1 MWLCHRS
8 LLWLVMWVVIYAV
21 SLPATAWAVTYELDE
36 GQAAPVS
43 GILQDQSAAVKAVE
57 AIRDVE
63 SLVKEVAILKQQV
76 IAKGAEIENLE
87 AQVGQLRQEVA
98 DRATANA
105 INEDRFQRQQE
116 IEARYRALLDEGGK
130 LLTASNV
137 ALKRA
142 DERIESLEKR
152 AFWMTV
158 LAPILAFVGFLAG
171 GL

>member
-43 GILQDQSAAVKAVE
+43 GILLDQSAAVKAVE

-130 LLTASNV
+130 LLMASNV

-152 AFWMTV
+152 AFWTTV
-158 LAPILAFVGFLAG
+158 LLPITAFLAFLVG